1 MCVKERESRIISFY
15 LLNSDVSTAKTNK
28 ERAYN
33 AKTKLSMKQ
42 VSQTNENAT
51 QN

>member
-1 MCVKERESRIISFY
+1 MKERESRNISFY
-15 LLNSDVSTAKTNK
+15 LLNSNVSTAKTTK
-28 ERAYN
+28 ERACN
-33 AKTKLSMKQ
+33 ATTKLSMKL